1 MRKLKMIS
9 IMVCAVVALS
19 MGALSGGCAKKK
31 EAVYTIGPENVP
43 DLEKGEQE
51 VKGEKAVNPLEAT
64 KEDDRQTDE
73 GSEEGGNK

>member
-1 MRKLKMIS
+1 MRRTRIVL
-9 IMVCAVVALS
+9 VVLCTVVALS
-19 MGALSGGCAKKK
+19 VGAATSGCSKKK

-64 KEDDRQTDE
+64 EENASK
-73 GSEEGGNK
+73 SEEGSQEGEKK

>member
-1 MRKLKMIS
+1 M
-9 IMVCAVVALS
+9 CAVAALS
-19 MGALSGGCAKKK
+19 MGALTGGCAKKK

-64 KEDDRQTDE
+64 KENAS
-73 GSEEGGNK
+73 GSEEGPQESGKK